1 MCKETKDMTCLL
13 STKEK
18 MVVNS
23 WLREPHPTDYICRN
37 WSSHRLLRLSRR
49 LRFSKPTFSILLL
62 YLTNNNQINQ
72 NHERLDVYIRMFRWY
87 LLYW

>member
-1 MCKETKDMTCLL
+1 MTCLL

-23 WLREPHPTDYICRN
+23 WLREPPLPTDYICRKL
-37 WSSHRLLRLSRR
+37 SSRR